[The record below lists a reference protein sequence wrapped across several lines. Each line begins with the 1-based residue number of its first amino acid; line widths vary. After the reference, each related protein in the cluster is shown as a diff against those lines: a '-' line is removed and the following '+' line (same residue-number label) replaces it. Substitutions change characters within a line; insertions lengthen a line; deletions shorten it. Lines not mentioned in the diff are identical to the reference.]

1 MRKSLMRMTL
11 RQLQV
16 FRAVCESRS
25 YSRAAEEMA
34 LTQPAV
40 SLQIRQLEELVG
52 QPLFEYV
59 GKKLYLT
66 DAAEALLKTSTDLF
80 QRLESLDMQLSD
92 LKGSLQG
99 QLRLAVESSA
109 KYITPHLFKAFQNLH
124 PEVSLSL
131 TVVNRT
137 QVIKRLADNRD
148 DLVIM
153 SLVPQDMA
161 LEFLPFLNNPI
172 IAVAPPDH
180 PLCNAAKLALKD
192 LEPFPLLVREPGSGT
207 RKACEE
213 FFQQRRAHFSQIQ
226 EIASLESLREGVIAG
241 LGLALLPR
249 HAAVL
254 DRPAELHAPLVFELA
269 AGFRIHV
276 LGIGIAM
283 TGHLASPMADWLES
297 RASRSNVTVWRQ
309 AGEDCVMPSRRRLRT
324 ARRALPGSSSPSAT
338 GAGCAG
344 CA

>member
-1 MRKSLMRMTL
+1 MREPLH
-11 RQLQV
+11 
-16 FRAVCESRS
+16 
-25 YSRAAEEMA
+25 SRAAEEMA

-192 LEPFPLLVREPGSGT
+192 LEPFPLLVREPARAPARLARSSSSNAARTFADPGDRLAGVP
-207 RKACEE
+207 A
-213 FFQQRRAHFSQIQ
+213 RR
-226 EIASLESLREGVIAG
+226 VIAG
-241 LGLALLPR
+241 LGLALLPPCGAPGTANGLLR
-249 HAAVL
+249 ELPVEELPLYRSWCLVHA
-254 DRPAELHAPLVFELA
+254 
-269 AGFRIHV
+269 
-276 LGIGIAM
+276 
-283 TGHLASPMADWLES
+283 
-297 RASRSNVTVWRQ
+297 RAS
-309 AGEDCVMPSRRRLRT
+309 A
-324 ARRALPGSSSPSAT
+324 
-338 GAGCAG
+338 
-344 CA
+344 